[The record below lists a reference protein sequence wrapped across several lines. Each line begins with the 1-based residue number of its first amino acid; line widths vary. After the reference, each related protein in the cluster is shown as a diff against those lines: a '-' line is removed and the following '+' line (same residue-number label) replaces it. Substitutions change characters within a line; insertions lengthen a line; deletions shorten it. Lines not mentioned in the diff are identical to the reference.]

1 MEERVPVITLVK
13 KAEIA
18 SRPSLSPE
26 DLALENTLTML
37 CSFLTLEDF
46 MSFLRS
52 EMFRSYACRDEV
64 WLVLEIGLYQDHTK
78 TLQLYPE
85 AEQLA
90 IADEAMTGAL
100 DDHVWK
106 GVPDDGLVDVLQ
118 RWMHVVGPN

>member
-18 SRPSLSPE
+18 SRPTLSPE
-26 DLALENTLTML
+26 DLALENTLEML
-37 CSFLTLEDF
+37 CSFLSLEDF
-46 MSFLRS
+46 LSFLRS
-52 EMFRSYACRDEV
+52 EMFRSYACREEV

-85 AEQLA
+85 AQQLA

-106 GVPDDGLVDVLQ
+106 GVPDEGLVNALQ
-118 RWMHVVGPN
+118 RWMHVVGSD

>member
-18 SRPSLSPE
+18 PRPSLSPE
-26 DLALENTLTML
+26 DLALENTLEML
-37 CSFLTLEDF
+37 CSFLSLEDF

-52 EMFRSYACRDEV
+52 EMFRSYACREEV
-64 WLVLEIGLYQDHTK
+64 WLVLEIGLYHDHTK

-100 DDHVWK
+100 DGHVWK
-106 GVPDDGLVDVLQ
+106 GVPDDGLVNALQ
-118 RWMHVVGPN
+118 RWMHAVGSN

>member
-1 MEERVPVITLVK
+1 MPVITLVK
-13 KAEIA
+13 KAEVA
-18 SRPSLSPE
+18 SRPTLSPE

-37 CSFLTLEDF
+37 CSFLSLEDF
-46 MSFLRS
+46 ISFLS
-52 EMFRSYACRDEV
+52 SSMFRSYACREEV

-85 AEQLA
+85 AQQLA

-106 GVPDDGLVDVLQ
+106 GVPDEGLVSALQ
-118 RWMHVVGPN
+118 RWMHVVGSN